1 MPERQDHLLRY
12 ASVWGIVREALP
24 FELVCTT
31 GGVFAGIILVKMT
44 DMIEM
49 IPGLLVLVPAILGMR
64 GNISCTLGSR
74 LGSAVHLGL
83 ISKIERN
90 PELINNVTGSLMLS
104 LIMSIVLG
112 VLAHLMTV
120 AFGMPSA
127 GILLLVLIAVI
138 SGVSSGVILSIL
150 AVVITIGAF
159 KHGIDPDNVTTPAI
173 GTLGDVVTM
182 FTVFYTA
189 KVVIWG
195 WHIIQ

>member
-1 MPERQDHLLRY
+1 MPERQDHLESY